1 MSVHELT
8 IQLVPIFAKHAVIRT
23 LPLNHSALHT
33 SDTHGHS
40 DGFVIWPFFFPL
52 GLLLGHHVT
61 LVNMAMPALSKLLIC
76 SWFICIVLDL
86 DFWTQRIARIKA
98 RVPQSLK
105 S

>member
-40 DGFVIWPFFFPL
+40 DGCVIWPFFFPSRPSA
-52 GLLLGHHVT
+52 GTSCNFSKYGH
-61 LVNMAMPALSKLLIC
+61 A
-76 SWFICIVLDL
+76 CIVQTSDL
-86 DFWTQRIARIKA
+86 
-98 RVPQSLK
+98 
-105 S
+105 